1 DYAYC
6 SGDPVSLFD
15 PDGHLMISRWGEAQL
30 MTRLDQLIQDMTP
43 QKPPQQEAASQ
54 NSLLSTI
61 IWSAVGV
68 LIAVAAVLLAIPTG
82 GLSLVAAGVLLAAT
96 VVSSGLSIASV
107 ALQNSHP
114 DLAEKLGA
122 AALGFDVASMVI
134 PVKAVLG
141 AAGRMMR
148 WAGSK

>member
-1 DYAYC
+1 
-6 SGDPVSLFD
+6 
-15 PDGHLMISRWGEAQL
+15 
-30 MTRLDQLIQDMTP
+30 
-43 QKPPQQEAASQ
+43 ASQ

-114 DLAEKLGA
+114 DLAEELGA

-148 WAGSK
+148 WAGSKVGRAARWVEFNLVKA